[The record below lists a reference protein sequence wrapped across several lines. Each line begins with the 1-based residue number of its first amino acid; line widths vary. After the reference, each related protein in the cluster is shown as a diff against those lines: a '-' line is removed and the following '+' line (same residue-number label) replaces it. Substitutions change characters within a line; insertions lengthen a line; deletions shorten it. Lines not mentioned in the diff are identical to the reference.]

1 MRIVYDN
8 LPSFSGPWRNLYS
21 LLELQNWVLF
31 FIYGKY
37 RSVSERISGLKLVRN
52 MQTLKDPNVKR
63 QVDYSYTNRLLAIQ
77 LILKT
82 SKTVLPFLQIE
93 KILNFMFSE
102 LTFNM

>member
-1 MRIVYDN
+1 MRLVYDN
-8 LPSFSGPWRNLYS
+8 LPTFSGPWRNLYS

-37 RSVSERISGLKLVRN
+37 RSVSERISGLKLVL
-52 MQTLKDPNVKR
+52 QDPNAKR

-77 LILKT
+77 IVLKT
-82 SKTVLPFLQIE
+82 SKTILPFLKIE
-93 KILNFMFSE
+93 KILNFLFSE